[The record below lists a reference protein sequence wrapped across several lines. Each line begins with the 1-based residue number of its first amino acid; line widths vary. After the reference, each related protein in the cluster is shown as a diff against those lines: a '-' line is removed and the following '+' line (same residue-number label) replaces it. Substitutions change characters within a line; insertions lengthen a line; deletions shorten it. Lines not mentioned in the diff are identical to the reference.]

1 MEKSNI
7 GIIAAI
13 VVLLIVVILNYNR
26 CYVNTKE
33 NFDVPLV
40 DIATVPQTNN
50 IQQQQTVVTSKYPN
64 PTNVR
69 VNVTP
74 TSCTLNFNV
83 DISQNKPTPEK
94 FIVVL
99 AQYDK
104 NKKYLGSN
112 KFYLSDEY
120 ALGNRQAINP
130 ELQQNLCSIIN
141 GIPTCSYTFNNL
153 NATDVNGDAY
163 LYKIGV
169 SAIYK
174 DGNSDFTLPSNIIN
188 NYFILDT
195 NIDEQTQE
203 YQDFLKYKSASTNVA
218 NKQDISSSNVMSTA
232 DGQYEMIKNQ
242 LGNYPDNLEI
252 SNEEIRTNTLSDL
265 VDKSMSLGKI
275 IVKVN
280 PKKI

>member
-7 GIIAAI
+7 GVIAALG
-13 VVLLIVVILNYNR
+13 VLFVLLILNYNR
-26 CYVNTKE
+26 CYVNINE

-40 DIATVPQTNN
+40 DVEPQN
-50 IQQQQTVVTSKYPN
+50 IDVQDISSPPVNTPKYPA
-64 PTNVR
+64 PKNVR

-74 TSCTLNFNV
+74 VSCTLNFNV
-83 DISQNKPTPEK
+83 DISNNNPIPEK
-94 FIVVL
+94 FIVIL

-120 ALGNRQAINP
+120 SIGNRQAVNP
-130 ELQQNLCSIIN
+130 ELHQNLCSIVN
-141 GIPTCSYTFNNL
+141 GLPTCSYSFNNL
-153 NATDVNGDAY
+153 VGTDINGDAY

-188 NYFILDT
+188 NFFILDT
-195 NIDEQTQE
+195 NIDAQTQE
-203 YQDFLKYKSASTNVA
+203 YQEFIKYKSVNQSTES
-218 NKQDISSSNVMSTA
+218 DSMSSNMLSTA

-252 SNEEIRTNTLSDL
+252 SNEEIRSNTLSDL
-265 VDKSMSLGKI
+265 IDKSMSLGKI

-280 PKKI
+280 PKN

>member
-7 GIIAAI
+7 GIIAALI
-13 VVLLIVVILNYNR
+13 VLFVVLILNYNR
-26 CYVNTKE
+26 CYVNINE

-40 DIATVPQTNN
+40 DVEPQTTNLQEQSSTPVN
-50 IQQQQTVVTSKYPN
+50 ISRYPA
-64 PTNVR
+64 PKNVR

-74 TSCTLNFNV
+74 ISCTLNFNV
-83 DISQNKPTPEK
+83 DIKNNTPIPEK
-94 FIVVL
+94 FIVIL

-104 NKKYLGSN
+104 NKKYMGSN

-120 ALGNRQAINP
+120 SLGNRQAINP
-130 ELQQNLCSIIN
+130 ELHQNLCSIVN
-141 GIPTCSYTFNNL
+141 SLPTCSYSFNNL
-153 NATDVNGDAY
+153 VATDINGDAY

-174 DGNSDFTLPSNIIN
+174 DGNSDFILPSNIMN
-188 NYFILDT
+188 NFFILDT

-203 YQDFLKYKSASTNVA
+203 YQDFVKYKSANQST
-218 NKQDISSSNVMSTA
+218 KSDSISGNMISTV

-252 SNEEIRTNTLSDL
+252 SNEEIRSNTLSDL
-265 VDKSMSLGKI
+265 IDKSMSLGKI

-280 PKKI
+280 PKN

>member
-7 GIIAAI
+7 GIIAALAVLFI
-13 VVLLIVVILNYNR
+13 VLILNYNR
-26 CYVNTKE
+26 CYVNINE
-33 NFDVPLV
+33 NFDVPVLDV
-40 DIATVPQTNN
+40 ETVPQITNVPS
-50 IQQQQTVVTSKYPN
+50 QLSTPVSTSKYPN
-64 PTNVR
+64 PKNVR

-83 DISQNKPTPEK
+83 DISQNVPIPEK

-120 ALGNRQAINP
+120 ALGNRQALNP
-130 ELQQNLCSIIN
+130 ELHQNLCSIVN
-141 GIPTCSYTFNNL
+141 GLPTCSYTFNNL
-153 NATDVNGDAY
+153 TATDVNGDAY

-169 SAIYK
+169 SAIYS
-174 DGNSDFTLPSNIIN
+174 DGNSDFVLPSNIMN
-188 NYFILDT
+188 SFFILDT
-195 NIDEQTQE
+195 NIDAQTQE
-203 YQDFLKYKSASTNVA
+203 YQDFLKYKTAVQETKTN
-218 NKQDISSSNVMSTA
+218 IMSSNMISTA

-252 SNEEIRTNTLSDL
+252 SNEEIRSNTLADL
-265 VDKSMSLGKI
+265 IDKSMSLGKI

-280 PKKI
+280 PTK